1 MKKACL
7 LCALA
12 TGFVTLLVLTWK
24 SESEPTRRDSSDSS
38 FAPASKPERRTPV
51 IPVQRSV
58 TSGGTIAPAISTN
71 TPVSSPA
78 LVSFNDWAK
87 SYTAALPEERIAM
100 TSEGIALAEAR
111 RLVLK
116 QLIKSD
122 PQRAL
127 EHAVPMVVRQQ
138 LPGEVVTHLEER
150 VNGRAALRVYQGVGP
165 DNRTPVPTV
174 RMAEFSDG
182 QTYQT
187 YAYGRRTESVRW
199 VADTSLHGIAIDR
212 DFALH
217 EDPFRTLEVG
227 ERPDASKPAVA
238 VCPVSGK
245 SSLAEEDRGQ
255 VVDEDTHALEAF
267 GEIVYL
273 CNGSHAIIYKE
284 QLIYAEGGTGA
295 PQPFTGILPAAP
307 TPSLG
312 NVRVL
317 VIPMTFAD
325 QNDTPSTESALYQL
339 MRDVGDHYA
348 LASYGKLTLL
358 TTVTPTIKVP
368 HNEAW
373 YIQKDSSNG
382 GPIDG
387 LGLEH
392 SHARAEARKLG
403 FDDALYD
410 CIVVRLRGGPRTAGG
425 YGGGSSV
432 WIYGDGV
439 DVTAHEIGHSFGLAH
454 ANFWDTAGTSAIG
467 AGSNGEY
474 GGHWDVMGGIGLP
487 LGHYNAAGKNQIRW
501 LPNDYVTEATG
512 SGTYRIFA
520 QDQSRLDASQRFAL
534 KITKDSL
541 RTYWGELRGLYTGHA
556 TRTWADYGLI
566 LGWKFPGGGGNNWQL
581 IDTAPGSPF
590 GKDDSPVSLGRTFS
604 DTEAG
609 IHITTI
615 AVNPAT
621 PTQPKSVDVVVNM
634 GTFPS
639 NQPPT
644 LALAASA
651 VVVPLNVPV
660 TFTATANDPDGDA
673 LAYSWQHFGDSS
685 YRTIS
690 PNAPVITRTFTAA
703 GTYVVTCTVSD
714 MKGGDAT
721 RNILVT
727 VGNGGGRFT
736 ISGRV
741 TLNGAGLP
749 GVIVNANSANGVL
762 TDRDGRYTIPN
773 LTAATYSMT
782 PLLYGYAFA
791 DLFNNSVAVG
801 PNFEGADFEASAQPL
816 VSIAATVPVVR
827 ETNAAAPAQFTLTR
841 TGDTAQPLTVSV
853 LGPRGSATVT
863 TDYSYAP
870 VVGSGSQSFSNL
882 TFSADSNT
890 LVVTV
895 TPVNDASVEGPET
908 VTFELGP
915 GNGYLISGLALA
927 TVTIDDDDT
936 TLPKISLAVVEA
948 KMVEG
953 SAAPASITF
962 TRTGATTG
970 ALAVAY
976 SVSGTASSNDFAALS
991 GTLTI
996 PVGASVATLNISNV
1010 NDTVSEPIET
1020 VAIRISSAAAFL
1032 ADPLANSAT
1041 VSIVDDDAQIVTV
1054 IASDAIATERD
1065 LSLPGTAADTATFLV
1080 TRSGDLS
1087 APLTV
1092 YYAMAGAPTGTVATA
1107 LHGVDY
1113 ELMPGVLT
1121 IPAGQSNAS
1130 VTVIPRWDGLGEGP
1144 ESVTLQLGAGPTDYR
1159 LGSPNLANITIND
1172 AGDPPYVEVIQTDN
1186 AVEGGT
1192 VGRFRFSLKGSA
1204 SSNIVVNYT
1213 LSGTAAAG
1221 ADYTAPPGSVSIPG
1235 NGVNTV
1241 EVSITAINDVLAEE
1255 LETLT
1260 LTITPSPSYTL
1271 FAPSSS
1277 ATIFFFDNEQVT
1289 LFVDANTSSYPPT
1302 FAETSAGG
1310 TFYVS
1315 RYGSTNLA
1323 IPVNYTV
1330 SGSAVNGTDY
1340 TALSGTATIPAGA
1353 LGVDIQVTPVND
1365 VVAEGTETVTLSLA
1379 PGAYARGP
1387 AATWYIS
1394 DDESAAVVAG
1404 FPTTSATGLEN
1415 AGTVNIPVTLSAASA
1430 SQITVEYLVDTG
1442 SRASSTATGTGSSP
1456 LPYWVRCDR
1465 VGNLISGSISLDG
1478 TNWTGVSTQTVA
1490 LPNTSYLAGLYV
1502 CSFNVSLLST
1512 TVFDNVI
1519 ITNLQPGGTVG
1530 ARTGANIGSTALA
1543 GSATVA
1549 GSTYTVAGA
1558 GDNVEGTTDQ
1568 GYFTYWP
1575 ISNSTNCTIIARV
1588 VSQQNTANG
1597 ATAGVMIRESTA
1609 SNIRRGY
1616 MAATPGVGFEYHYRA
1631 TSGVAEAKVTT
1642 IPAKPLWVRLQRAG
1656 GVMSAFQ
1663 SADGAV
1669 WTQVG
1674 TNLDLVFGPEVL
1686 AGLGVSA
1693 QVEGQL
1699 TTATIDNVTLTP
1711 GPLPLL
1717 LGRTVGFTATQGEDE
1732 LAGGVYTITASADGF
1747 NGTSDDGH
1755 FVSAPVTGDF
1765 TLSARITSLTGNA
1778 TSPQAG
1784 VLVRENTGRRARSA
1798 FLGGVPGAAP
1808 QLIWRNSTLTLAN
1821 GMGID
1826 YTLAPGLLTFA
1837 PGSTTQNIPLAINN
1851 DTAPESDEAV
1861 MIVLRNATG
1870 ARLGGSQFAYV
1881 VVDDDAPPAVPY
1893 VGFAA
1898 TNSSALEASGTALV
1912 PVSLSVPATAAATV
1926 EYALTS
1932 GSALGGDDFIV
1943 ATGFLIFNPG
1953 DSVRHIAVTL
1963 LDDVLMETSE
1973 TILISLSN
1981 PVGLSFS
1988 TVTNHTLTILDDDSP
2003 VVTIS
2008 STDTNATE
2016 TGDTALVTLTRAGPT
2031 NAALT
2036 VNLTRAGS
2044 AAAGTDYT
2052 GINAS
2057 ALIPAG
2063 VTTLTLTLTPT
2074 QDVTAEGTETAV
2086 IIVAPGAGYSVGA
2099 PSSVAC
2105 FIADDDRNIVT
2116 IEATG
2121 ATALEGGTNGTFTVT
2136 RSGATTA
2143 ALTVNLTTTGTATS
2157 GSDFTTSPTPITTL
2171 LLAAGQA
2178 SRTISV
2184 IPINDT
2190 LTEGDEAVLVQIASG
2205 SYDIGGLGYDSVTI
2219 LDNDIP
2225 PTVFISSPGAQG
2237 VVIASSNGV
2246 EFAATA
2252 ADDGLPQPLA
2262 YAWSQVAGPGM
2273 VNFTTTN
2280 TATAAAT
2287 FSAPGV
2293 YLVRVTVNDG
2303 QFSASDQIAVNVG
2316 ATNSLVP
2323 ADWISADVGPPTAR
2337 GFAGRSGS
2345 TWVLSAAGGG
2355 YTSNSDR
2362 AHAVSRQITGDG
2374 SIVARVVS
2382 VTGTNTAE
2390 AGLSLG
2396 DSLHRYARRAALVYT
2411 PSTKILR
2418 FRPRLVANT
2427 TDFSINLTNLNLPLW
2442 LRLDRSAASNTVA
2455 AYYATNNG
2463 GEPGPWM
2470 QLGTNVNIAMDAT
2483 ADYAIVANSGSDTV
2497 LVTAQMDQLAL
2508 TPAPTNTAQL
2518 SEDFGAGTQ
2527 AGSYNYD
2534 ATNDLHTLV
2543 GKGSLDGS
2551 GMFWG
2556 QQISGDFILTVL
2568 QTNATSAATDARSG
2582 LMVRDSMDDG
2592 PMAFVGR
2599 IPTGSYASFVWRTNP
2614 KGGTSGLNGITQRTR
2629 WLRMIRRGN
2638 QITVLHAPN
2647 NAGNTPGAWAQL
2659 GQAQTVFLQP
2669 TVLVGLYCDNANGG
2683 VSFNTATFTKFSIV
2697 PLNKAPIVNAGPA
2710 PTNSTSPVSITG
2722 TVSDDGLPLDFTSEW
2737 SVASAP
2743 GPVTFANSNALAT
2756 TASFAASGQFSFRL
2770 FADDGLARSFSDV
2783 SFTGGAN
2790 SAFAA
2795 WQAANFV
2802 GGSANPNA
2810 APDQDPDLDGQN
2822 NAAEYATGTNP
2833 NIANASPVVVDLE
2846 TIGPD
2851 RFLRVTIPKN
2861 PSATDATL
2869 AVDASTLLVPATWSA
2884 AGLVTE
2890 TNTATLLR
2898 VRDGVPVDSSPN
2910 RFMRLRVGI
2919 TPP

>member
-1 MKKACL
+1 MTKRITVLA
-7 LCALA
+7 ALTLGGVA
-12 TGFVTLLVLTWK
+12 TVFWWNARRHEAPVAWPAPPPSLSARKVDAPVTPRVSATAAATAL
-24 SESEPTRRDSSDSS
+24 SSRLR
-38 FAPASKPERRTPV
+38 APAPGERQAFKAFDSWSQRFVAAPPEVRAT
-51 IPVQRSV
+51 
-58 TSGGTIAPAISTN
+58 
-71 TPVSSPA
+71 
-78 LVSFNDWAK
+78 
-87 SYTAALPEERIAM
+87 M
-100 TSEGIALAEAR
+100 TSEGAALAEVR
-111 RLVLK
+111 RPVLK

-127 EHAVPMVVRQQ
+127 DNAVPVLMRQQ
-138 LPGEVVTHLEER
+138 LPREVVEQLEER
-150 VNGRAALRVYQGVGP
+150 VNGRAVWRVYQGVGA
-165 DNRTPVPTV
+165 DNRTPVPTT
-174 RMAEFSDG
+174 RMAEFADG
-182 QTYQT
+182 RTYQT

-199 VADTSLHGIAIDR
+199 VADTSLHGIAMDR
-212 DFALH
+212 DFAVH
-217 EDPFRTLEVG
+217 EDSFRTLEVG
-227 ERPDASKPAVA
+227 ERPDAAKPAVA

-245 SSLAEEDRGQ
+245 SSLAEEDRGK

-295 PQPFTGILPAAP
+295 TQPFTGILPAAP
-307 TPSLG
+307 TPSIG

-317 VIPMTFAD
+317 VIPLTFAD
-325 QNDTPSTESALYQL
+325 QNDTPSTESVLYQL

-358 TTVTPTIKVP
+358 TTVTPPIKVP

-454 ANFWDTAGTSAIG
+454 ANYWDTAGTSAIG

-474 GGHWDVMGGIGLP
+474 GGHFDVMGGIGLP

-501 LPNDYVTEATG
+501 LPNDYVTEVTAA
-512 SGTYRIFA
+512 GTYRIFA
-520 QDQSRLDASQRFAL
+520 QDQSRLDPSQRFAL
-534 KITKDSL
+534 KITKDSS

-566 LGWKFPGGGGNNWQL
+566 LGWKFPGGGGSNWQL
-581 IDTAPGSPF
+581 IDTTPGSPF

-615 AVNPAT
+615 AVNSAT
-621 PTQPKSVDVVVNM
+621 PTQPKSVDVVVNL

-639 NQPPT
+639 NHPPT
-644 LALAASA
+644 LALASSA

-660 TFTATANDPDGDA
+660 TFTATANDADGDA
-673 LAYSWQHFGDSS
+673 LAYSWQHFGDSN

-690 PNAPVITRTFTAA
+690 PNAPTITRTFTAA

-727 VGNGGGRFT
+727 VGNGGGKFT
-736 ISGRV
+736 ISGRI
-741 TLNGAGLP
+741 TLNGVGLP

-762 TDRDGRYTIPN
+762 TDSDGRYIIPN
-773 LTAATYSMT
+773 LAAATYAMT
-782 PLLYGYAFA
+782 PLLYGYTFA
-791 DLFNNSVAVG
+791 DLFNNSVTVG
-801 PNFEGADFEASAQPL
+801 PNFDGANFEASAQPL

-827 ETNAAAPAQFTLTR
+827 ESNVTASAQFTLTR
-841 TGDTAQPLTVSV
+841 SGDTAQPLTVSV

-863 TDYSYAP
+863 TDYTYAP
-870 VVGSGSQSFSNL
+870 VVGAGSQGFS
-882 TFSADSNT
+882 TFTFPADSNT
-890 LVVTV
+890 LVVAV
-895 TPVNDASVEGPET
+895 TPVNDSSVEGPET

-915 GNGYLISGLALA
+915 GNGYLISGLASA
-927 TVTIDDDDT
+927 SVVIDDDDT
-936 TLPKISLAVVEA
+936 TLPKVSLSVFEA
-948 KMVEG
+948 KTVEG
-953 SAAPASITF
+953 SPVPANINF

-976 SVSGTASSNDFAALS
+976 SVSGSASSNDFMALS

-1010 NDTVSEPIET
+1010 NDAASEPIET
-1020 VAIRISSAAAFL
+1020 VVIRITGAAAFL

-1054 IASDAIATERD
+1054 TASDPVATERD
-1065 LSLPGTAADTATFLV
+1065 LSLPGTVADTATFLV
-1080 TRSGDLS
+1080 TRTGDLA

-1092 YYAMAGAPTGTVATA
+1092 YYAMAGAPTGAVATA

-1113 ELMPGVLT
+1113 ELLPGVLT

-1130 VTVIPRWDGLGEGP
+1130 VTVIPRWDELGEGP
-1144 ESVTLQLGAGPTDYR
+1144 ESVNLQLGAGPTDYR
-1159 LGSPNLANITIND
+1159 LGSPNLASITIND
-1172 AGDPPYVEVIQTDN
+1172 AGDPPYVEVIQVDN

-1192 VGRFRFSLKGSA
+1192 IGRFRFSLKGSA
-1204 SSNIVVNYT
+1204 SSNIIVNYT
-1213 LSGTAAAG
+1213 LSGTATAVS
-1221 ADYTAPPGSVSIPG
+1221 DYAVPSGSVTIPG

-1255 LETLT
+1255 LETLA

-1277 ATIFFFDNEQVT
+1277 ATIWFFDNEQGT
-1289 LFVDANTSSYPPT
+1289 LFVDANTSSYPPS

-1315 RYGSTNLA
+1315 RFGSTNLA
-1323 IPVNYTV
+1323 VTVNYTM

-1353 LGVDIQVTPVND
+1353 LGVDIQVTPIND
-1365 VVAEGTETVTLSLA
+1365 AFAEGTETVTLSLA
-1379 PGAYARGP
+1379 PGAYGRGP

-1394 DDESAAVVAG
+1394 DDESPAIAVS
-1404 FPTTSATGLEN
+1404 FPTTSATGLES
-1415 AGTVNIPVTLSAASA
+1415 AGTVNIPVTLSAAST
-1430 SQITVEYLVDTG
+1430 SEITVEYLVDTG

-1490 LPNTSYLAGLYV
+1490 LPSASFLAGLHV
-1502 CSFNVSLLST
+1502 CSFNVSVLST
-1512 TVFDNVI
+1512 SVFDNVI

-1530 ARTGANIGSTALA
+1530 ARTSANIGTTALA
-1543 GSATVA
+1543 GSAALA

-1588 VSQQNTANG
+1588 VSQQNTFSG

-1609 SNIRRGY
+1609 NNVRRGY

-1642 IPAKPLWVRLQRAG
+1642 IPVKPLWVRLQRTG

-1663 SADGAV
+1663 SADSAA

-1686 AGLGVSA
+1686 VGLGVSA

-1711 GPLPLL
+1711 GPLPVL
-1717 LGRTVGFTATQGEDE
+1717 LGRTIGFTATQGSDE
-1732 LAGGVYTITASADGF
+1732 LAGGVYTVTASADGF

-1755 FVSAPVTGDF
+1755 FVAAPVTGDF

-1778 TSPQAG
+1778 ASPQVG
-1784 VLVRENTGRRARSA
+1784 VLVRENTGRRARSV

-1808 QLIWRNSTLTLAN
+1808 QLTWRNSTLTLAN
-1821 GMGID
+1821 GLGID
-1826 YTLAPGLLTFA
+1826 YTLAPGLLTFP
-1837 PGSTTQNIPLAINN
+1837 PGSTTQNIALAISD

-1861 MIVLRNATG
+1861 MIVLRNATR
-1870 ARLGGSQFAYV
+1870 ARLGNPQFAYV
-1881 VVDDDAPPAVPY
+1881 IVDDDAPPALPFA
-1893 VGFAA
+1893 GFAA
-1898 TNSSALEASGTALV
+1898 TNSGALETAGTTLV
-1912 PVSLSVPATAAATV
+1912 PVSLSVAATATVTVDYAITAGTATDG
-1926 EYALTS
+1926 L
-1932 GSALGGDDFIV
+1932 DFV
-1943 ATGFLIFNPG
+1943 ATTGTLTFNPG
-1953 DSVRHIAVTL
+1953 DSVRHIAVAL
-1963 LDDVLMETSE
+1963 VDNAVIETSE
-1973 TILISLSN
+1973 TVLIALSN
-1981 PVGLSFS
+1981 PVGVYFGSL
-1988 TVTNHTLTILDDDSP
+1988 TNHTLTILDDDSP
-2003 VVTIS
+2003 VVTIF
-2008 STDTNATE
+2008 STDTNAAE
-2016 TGDTALVTLTRAGPT
+2016 TGDIALVTLTRNGST
-2031 NAALT
+2031 NNAVT
-2036 VNLTRAGS
+2036 VNLTRTGTAT
-2044 AAAGTDYT
+2044 AGTDYS
-2052 GINAS
+2052 GINAT

-2063 VTTLTLTLTPT
+2063 TSSLTLTLAPL
-2074 QDVTAEGTETAV
+2074 QDATAEGVETA
-2086 IIVAPGAGYSVGA
+2086 IITVAAGAGYLVGA
-2099 PSSVAC
+2099 PSSVTN

-2136 RSGATTA
+2136 RTGATNA

-2171 LLAAGQA
+2171 VLAAGQA
-2178 SRTISV
+2178 SRTISI
-2184 IPINDT
+2184 IPINDSI
-2190 LTEGDEAVLVQIASG
+2190 TEGDEAVLVQIGSG
-2205 SYDIGGLGYDSVTI
+2205 SYDIGGLGYASVTI

-2225 PTVFISSPGAQG
+2225 PTVFISSPGAHG

-2252 ADDGLPQPLA
+2252 TDDGLPQSLT
-2262 YAWSQVAGPGM
+2262 YAWSQVAGPGV

-2280 TATAAAT
+2280 AATATAT

-2303 QFSASDQIAVNVG
+2303 QFTANDQIAVNIG
-2316 ATNSLVP
+2316 ATNALVP
-2323 ADWISADVGPPTAR
+2323 ADWISIDVGPPTVR
-2337 GFAGRSGS
+2337 GFSGRSGS
-2345 TWVLSAAGGG
+2345 NWVLSAAGLG

-2362 AHAVSRQITGDG
+2362 AHAVTRQITGEG
-2374 SIVARVVS
+2374 SILARVVN

-2390 AGLSLG
+2390 AGLSVG
-2396 DSLHRYARRAALVYT
+2396 DSLHRYSRRAALVYT

-2427 TDFSINLTNLNLPLW
+2427 VDFSINLTNLNLPLW

-2455 AYYATNNG
+2455 AFYATNNAG
-2463 GEPGPWM
+2463 APGPWT
-2470 QLGTNVNIAMDAT
+2470 QLGTNVNITMDAT
-2483 ADYAIVANSGSDTV
+2483 ADYALVADSGSDTV
-2497 LVTAQMDQLAL
+2497 LATAQFDQLAL

-2518 SEDFGAGTQ
+2518 AEDFGAGTQ
-2527 AGSYNYD
+2527 AGSYTYD
-2534 ATNDLHTLV
+2534 TTNDLHTLV
-2543 GKGSLDGS
+2543 GTGSLDGS
-2551 GMFWG
+2551 GNFWG
-2556 QQISGDFILTVL
+2556 QQVSGDFILTVL
-2568 QTNATSAATDARSG
+2568 MTNATSAATDARSG

-2592 PMAFVGR
+2592 PMAFIGR
-2599 IPTGSYASFVWRTNP
+2599 IPTGSYPSFVWRTNP

-2629 WLRMIRRGN
+2629 WLRIIRRGN

-2683 VSFNTATFTKFSIV
+2683 ANFNTATFTKFSVV
-2697 PLNKAPIVNAGPA
+2697 PFHKAPIVEAGPA
-2710 PTNSTSPVSITG
+2710 PTNSTSPVTLTG
-2722 TVSDDGLPLDFTSEW
+2722 SVTDDGLPLDFTSEW

-2756 TASFAASGQFSFRL
+2756 AVSFTSNGVFTLRL
-2770 FADDGLARSFSDV
+2770 FADDGVARTFDDV
-2783 SFTGGAN
+2783 SFIGVA
-2790 SAFAA
+2790 SSPFAA

-2802 GGSANPNA
+2802 GGASNPNA
-2810 APDQDPDLDGQN
+2810 APDQDPDHDGQN

-2833 NIANASPVVVDLE
+2833 NVAATSPVVIDLE

-2851 RFLRVTIPKN
+2851 RFLRVSIPKN
-2861 PSATDATL
+2861 PAATDVTFT
-2869 AVDASTLLVPATWSA
+2869 VDASTLLVPATWSS

-2898 VRDGVPVDSSPN
+2898 VRDGVPVDSTPN
-2910 RFMRLRVGI
+2910 RFLRLRVGV
-2919 TPP
+2919 TP

>member
-1 MKKACL
+1 MIKR
-7 LCALA
+7 LA
-12 TGFVTLLVLTWK
+12 VFVAITLGGVAMVCWWNA
-24 SESEPTRRDSSDSS
+24 RRHEQPAASPAPPPAVGATKPDAQDAVAANPPVATTPGRPS
-38 FAPASKPERRTPV
+38 APALGDVQPVKAFADWSQRFVAATPEVR
-51 IPVQRSV
+51 
-58 TSGGTIAPAISTN
+58 A
-71 TPVSSPA
+71 
-78 LVSFNDWAK
+78 
-87 SYTAALPEERIAM
+87 AM
-100 TSEGIALAEAR
+100 TSEGVALAEAR
-111 RLVLK
+111 RPVLK

-122 PQRAL
+122 PQWAL
-127 EHAVPMVVRQQ
+127 ENAVPVLVRQQ
-138 LPGEVVTHLEER
+138 LPREVVAQLEER
-150 VNGRAALRVYQGVGP
+150 VNGRAALRVYQGVGA

-174 RMAEFSDG
+174 RVAEFSDG
-182 QTYQT
+182 NTYQAH
-187 YAYGRRTESVRW
+187 AYGRRTESVRW
-199 VADTSLHGIAIDR
+199 VADTSLQGIAIDR
-212 DFALH
+212 DFAVH

-227 ERPDASKPAVA
+227 ERPEAAQPAVA

-255 VVDEDTHALEAF
+255 VVDENTHALEAF

-312 NVRVL
+312 NIRVL
-317 VIPMTFAD
+317 VIPLTFAD

-358 TTVTPTIKVP
+358 TTVTPPIKVP

-439 DVTAHEIGHSFGLAH
+439 DLTAHEIGHSFGLAH

-487 LGHYNAAGKNQIRW
+487 NGHYNAAGKSQIRW
-501 LPNDYVTEATG
+501 LPNDYVTEVTAG
-512 SGTYRIFA
+512 GTYRIFA
-520 QDQSRLDASQRFAL
+520 QDQSRLDPAQRFAL
-534 KITKDSL
+534 KITKDSS

-581 IDTAPGSPF
+581 IDTTPGSPF

-604 DTEAG
+604 DREAG

-621 PTQPKSVDVVVNM
+621 PTQPKSVDVVVNL
-634 GTFPS
+634 GSFPS
-639 NQPPT
+639 NQPPS

-660 TFTATANDPDGDA
+660 TFTATANDADGDA
-673 LAYSWQHFGDSS
+673 LAYSWQHFGDSN
-685 YRTIS
+685 YRTVS

-714 MKGGDAT
+714 MKGGDTT
-721 RNILVT
+721 RNILIT

-773 LTAATYSMT
+773 LAAATYAMT
-782 PLLYGYAFA
+782 PLLYGYTFA
-791 DLFNNSVAVG
+791 ELFNNSVTVG

-841 TGDTAQPLTVSV
+841 SGDTAQPLTVSV

-863 TDYSYAP
+863 TDYTYAP
-870 VVGSGSQSFSNL
+870 VVGAGAQGFS
-882 TFSADSNT
+882 TFTFPADSNT
-890 LVVTV
+890 LVVAV
-895 TPVNDASVEGPET
+895 TPVNDASVEGPEAI
-908 VTFELGP
+908 TFELGP

-927 TVTIDDDDT
+927 TVMIDDDDT
-936 TLPKISLAVVEA
+936 TLPKVSLAVVEA
-948 KMVEG
+948 KTVEG
-953 SAAPASITF
+953 SSSPASLKF

-976 SVSGTASSNDFAALS
+976 SVSGSAGSNDFVTLS
-991 GTLTI
+991 STLTI
-996 PVGASVATLNISNV
+996 PVGASVATLSISNL
-1010 NDTVSEPIET
+1010 NDSVSEPIET
-1020 VAIRISSAAAFL
+1020 VVVRIAGAAAFL

-1041 VSIVDDDAQIVTV
+1041 VSIVDDDTQIVTV
-1054 IASDAIATERD
+1054 IASDAVATERD
-1065 LSLPGTAADTATFLV
+1065 LSLPGAAADTATFLI
-1080 TRSGDLS
+1080 TRSGDLA

-1130 VTVIPRWDGLGEGP
+1130 VTIIPRWDGLGEGP

-1186 AVEGGT
+1186 AVEGST

-1221 ADYTAPPGSVSIPG
+1221 SDYTAPSGSVSIAG
-1235 NGVNTV
+1235 SGVNTV
-1241 EVSITAINDVLAEE
+1241 ELSLTAIDDVLAEE

-1277 ATIFFFDNEQVT
+1277 VTIFFFDNEQVT

-1323 IPVNYTV
+1323 IAVNYTL

-1353 LGVDIQVTPVND
+1353 LGVDVQVTPIND
-1365 VVAEGTETVTLSLA
+1365 ALAEGTETITLSLA
-1379 PGAYARGP
+1379 PGAYARGA

-1394 DDESAAVVAG
+1394 DDESPAVTVG

-1415 AGTVNIPVTLSAASA
+1415 AGTVNIPVTLSVASA
-1430 SQITVEYLVDTG
+1430 SEITVEYLVDTG
-1442 SRASSTATGTGSSP
+1442 SRASSTATGTGPSP
-1456 LPYWVRCDR
+1456 LPYWVRSDR

-1478 TNWTGVSTQTVA
+1478 TNWTGVSTQAVA
-1490 LPNTSYLAGLYV
+1490 LPSASFLAGLHV
-1502 CSFNVSLLST
+1502 CSFNVSVLST
-1512 TVFDNVI
+1512 SVFDNVI

-1530 ARTGANIGSTALA
+1530 ARTSVNVGSTALA
-1543 GSATVA
+1543 GSATLA

-1568 GYFTYWP
+1568 GLFTYWP

-1588 VSQQNTANG
+1588 VSQQNTFSG

-1609 SNIRRGY
+1609 NNVRRGY
-1616 MAATPGVGFEYHYRA
+1616 MAATPGAGFEYHYRA
-1631 TSGVAEAKVTT
+1631 TSGGAEAKVTT
-1642 IPAKPLWVRLQRAG
+1642 IPAKPLWVRLQRTG

-1663 SADGAV
+1663 SGDGAA
-1669 WTQVG
+1669 WSQVG

-1711 GPLPLL
+1711 GPLPVL
-1717 LGRTVGFTATQGEDE
+1717 LGRTIGFTATQGEDE
-1732 LAGGVYTITASADGF
+1732 LAGGVYAVTASADGF

-1755 FVSAPVTGDF
+1755 FVAAPVTGDF
-1765 TLSARITSLTGNA
+1765 TLSARITSLIGNA
-1778 TSPQAG
+1778 AAPQAG

-1808 QLIWRNSTLTLAN
+1808 QLTWRNSTLTIAN
-1821 GMGID
+1821 GLGID

-1837 PGSTTQNIPLAINN
+1837 PGSTTQHIALALSN

-1861 MIVLRNATG
+1861 MMVLRNATG
-1870 ARLGGSQFAYV
+1870 ARLGNSQFAYV
-1881 VVDDDAPPAVPY
+1881 IVDDDAPPALPFA
-1893 VGFAA
+1893 GFAA
-1898 TNSSALEASGTALV
+1898 TNSSALETSGTALV
-1912 PVSLSVPATAAATV
+1912 PVSLSTPATASVTVDYAITAGSATDGLDFIAATGT
-1926 EYALTS
+1926 LT
-1932 GSALGGDDFIV
+1932 
-1943 ATGFLIFNPG
+1943 FNPG
-1953 DSVRHIAVTL
+1953 DSVRHIAVAL
-1963 LDDVLMETSE
+1963 VDDAVIETSE
-1973 TILISLSN
+1973 TVLIVLSN
-1981 PVGLSFS
+1981 PVGVYFGSL
-1988 TVTNHTLTILDDDSP
+1988 TNHTLTMLDDDSP
-2003 VVTIS
+2003 VITIS

-2016 TGDTALVTLTRAGPT
+2016 AGDTALVTLTRVGST
-2031 NAALT
+2031 NNAVT
-2036 VNLTRAGS
+2036 VNLTRGGTATAG
-2044 AAAGTDYT
+2044 ADYT
-2052 GINAS
+2052 GLNAT
-2057 ALIPAG
+2057 AIIPAG
-2063 VTTLTLTLTPT
+2063 ITSLTLTLTAV
-2074 QDVTAEGTETAV
+2074 QDAAAEGNETA
-2086 IIVAPGAGYSVGA
+2086 IITVAAGAGYAVGA
-2099 PSSVAC
+2099 PSSVTN

-2116 IEATG
+2116 VEATG
-2121 ATALEGGTNGTFTVT
+2121 ATAIEGGTNGTFTVT
-2136 RSGATTA
+2136 RTGSTIA

-2157 GSDFTTSPTPITTL
+2157 GSDFTTAPTPITTL
-2171 LLAAGQA
+2171 VLGAGQA

-2184 IPINDT
+2184 IPINDS
-2190 LTEGDEAVLVQIASG
+2190 LTEGDEAVLVQISSG
-2205 SYDIGGLGYDSVTI
+2205 SYDIGGLGYASVRI

-2237 VVIASSNGV
+2237 VVVASSNGV
-2246 EFAATA
+2246 VFAATA
-2252 ADDGLPQPLA
+2252 DDDGLPQPLA
-2262 YAWSQVAGPGM
+2262 YAWTQVAGPGT

-2280 TATAAAT
+2280 AATAAAT

-2293 YLVRVTVNDG
+2293 YLVRVTVSDG
-2303 QFSASDQIAVNVG
+2303 QFSASDQIAVNIG

-2323 ADWISADVGPPTAR
+2323 ADWISTDVGPPTAR

-2345 TWVLSAAGGG
+2345 NWVLSAAGGG

-2362 AHAVSRQITGDG
+2362 AHTVSRQVTGDG
-2374 SIVARVVS
+2374 SIVARVVN

-2390 AGLSLG
+2390 AGLSVG

-2418 FRPRLVANT
+2418 FRPRLVLNT
-2427 TDFSINLTNLNLPLW
+2427 VDFSINLTNLNLPLW
-2442 LRLDRSAASNTVA
+2442 LRLDRNAASNTVA
-2455 AYYATNNG
+2455 AYYATNDAG
-2463 GEPGPWM
+2463 APGPWT
-2470 QLGTNVNIAMDAT
+2470 QLGTNVNITMDAT
-2483 ADYAIVANSGSDTV
+2483 ADYALVADSGNDAISS
-2497 LVTAQMDQLAL
+2497 TALFDQLSL

-2518 SEDFGAGTQ
+2518 AEDFGAGTQ
-2527 AGSYNYD
+2527 AGSYAYD

-2556 QQISGDFILTVL
+2556 QQVSGDFILTVL
-2568 QTNATSAATDARSG
+2568 MTNATSAATDARSG

-2592 PMAFVGR
+2592 PMAFIGR
-2599 IPTGSYASFVWRTNP
+2599 IPTGSYPSFVWRTNP

-2629 WLRMIRRGN
+2629 WLRIIRRGN

-2683 VSFNTATFTKFSIV
+2683 VSFNTATFTKFSVV
-2697 PLNKAPIVNAGPA
+2697 PFNKAPIVEAGPA
-2710 PTNSTSPVSITG
+2710 PTNSTSPVTLTG
-2722 TVSDDGLPLDFTSEW
+2722 TVSDDGLPLDFVSEW
-2737 SVASAP
+2737 NVASGP
-2743 GPVTFANSNALAT
+2743 GPVIFANSNALAT
-2756 TASFAASGQFSFRL
+2756 TASFTSNGVFTLRL
-2770 FADDGLARSFSDV
+2770 FADDGVARTFDEV
-2783 SFTGGAN
+2783 SFTGSAN
-2790 SAFAA
+2790 SPFAA
-2795 WQAANFV
+2795 WQAANFA
-2802 GGSANPNA
+2802 GGSANPIA

-2833 NIANASPVVVDLE
+2833 NVAGTSPVVIDLE
-2846 TIGPD
+2846 TIGLD

-2861 PSATDATL
+2861 PAATDATFT
-2869 AVDASTLLVPATWSA
+2869 VDASALLVPATWSA

-2890 TNTATLLR
+2890 TNTTTLLR
-2898 VRDGVPVDSSPN
+2898 VRDGVPVDSTPN
-2910 RFMRLRVGI
+2910 RFLRLRVGI
-2919 TPP
+2919 TAP

>member
-1 MKKACL
+1 
-7 LCALA
+7 
-12 TGFVTLLVLTWK
+12 
-24 SESEPTRRDSSDSS
+24 
-38 FAPASKPERRTPV
+38 
-51 IPVQRSV
+51 
-58 TSGGTIAPAISTN
+58 
-71 TPVSSPA
+71 
-78 LVSFNDWAK
+78 
-87 SYTAALPEERIAM
+87 M
-100 TSEGIALAEAR
+100 TSEGVALAEAR
-111 RLVLK
+111 RPALK
-116 QLIKSD
+116 QLLKSD

-127 EHAVPMVVRQQ
+127 ENAVPVLVRQQ
-138 LPGEVVTHLEER
+138 LPREVVEQLEER
-150 VNGRAALRVYQGVGP
+150 VNGRAALRVYQGVGL
-165 DNRTPVPTV
+165 DNRTPVPTTRV
-174 RMAEFSDG
+174 AEFSDG
-182 QTYQT
+182 STYQT

-212 DFALH
+212 DFAVH

-227 ERPDASKPAVA
+227 ERPDAAKPAVA

-245 SSLAEEDRGQ
+245 SSLAEEDRGLL
-255 VVDEDTHALEAF
+255 VDEDTHALEAF

-295 PQPFTGILPAAP
+295 PQPFSGILPAAP
-307 TPSLG
+307 TPSIG

-317 VIPMTFAD
+317 VIPLTFAD

-358 TTVTPTIKVP
+358 TTVTPPIKVP

-454 ANFWDTAGTSAIG
+454 ANYWDTAGTSAIG

-474 GGHWDVMGGIGLP
+474 GGHFDVMGGIGLP

-501 LPNDYVTEATG
+501 LPNDYVTEVTASG
-512 SGTYRIFA
+512 SYRIFA
-520 QDQSRLDASQRFAL
+520 HDQSRLDPAQRFAL
-534 KITKDSL
+534 KITKDSS

-566 LGWKFPGGGGNNWQL
+566 LGWKFPGGGGGNWQL
-581 IDTAPGSPF
+581 IDTTPGSPF

-615 AVNPAT
+615 AVHSAT
-621 PTQPKSVDVVVNM
+621 PTQPKSVDVVVNL

-660 TFTATANDPDGDA
+660 TFTATANDTDGDA
-673 LAYSWQHFGDSS
+673 LAYSWQHFGDAN

-690 PNAPVITRTFTAA
+690 PNAPIITRTFTAA

-762 TDRDGRYTIPN
+762 TDSDGRYTIPN
-773 LTAATYSMT
+773 LTAATYAMT
-782 PLLYGYAFA
+782 PLLYGYTFA
-791 DLFNNSVAVG
+791 DLFNNSVTVG

-816 VSIAATVPVVR
+816 VSIAATVPMVR
-827 ETNAAAPAQFTLTR
+827 ETIAAAPAQFMLTR
-841 TGDTAQPLTVSV
+841 SGDTAQPLTVNV

-863 TDYSYAP
+863 TDYTYAP
-870 VVGSGSQSFSNL
+870 VVGAGSQGFS
-882 TFSADSNT
+882 TFTFPADSNT
-890 LVVTV
+890 LVVAI
-895 TPVNDASVEGPET
+895 TPVNDSSVEGPET
-908 VTFELGP
+908 ATFELGP
-915 GNGYLISGLALA
+915 GNGYLISGLALG
-927 TVTIDDDDT
+927 TVVIDDDDT
-936 TLPKISLAVVEA
+936 TLPKVSLAVVDA
-948 KMVEG
+948 KTVEG
-953 SAAPASITF
+953 SPAPAGINF

-976 SVSGTASSNDFAALS
+976 SASGSASSNDFVALS

-996 PVGASVATLNISNV
+996 PIGASIGTLNISNF
-1010 NDTVSEPIET
+1010 NDSVSEPIET
-1020 VAIRISSAAAFL
+1020 VVIRIAGAAAFL
-1032 ADPLANSAT
+1032 ADPLANTAT

-1065 LSLPGTAADTATFLV
+1065 LSLPGAAADTATFLI
-1080 TRSGDLS
+1080 TRIGDLA

-1121 IPAGQSNAS
+1121 IPTGQSNAS
-1130 VTVIPRWDGLGEGP
+1130 VTIIPRWDGLGEGP
-1144 ESVTLQLGAGPTDYR
+1144 ESVNLQLGAGPTDYR

-1204 SSNIVVNYT
+1204 SSNIVVNYN
-1213 LSGTAAAG
+1213 LSGTATAGSDFAA
-1221 ADYTAPPGSVSIPG
+1221 PSGSVTIPG

-1241 EVSITAINDVLAEE
+1241 EISITAIDDVVAEE

-1260 LTITPSPSYTL
+1260 LSITPSPIYTL

-1277 ATIFFFDNEQVT
+1277 ATIWFFDNEQVT

-1315 RYGSTNLA
+1315 RFGSTNLA
-1323 IPVNYTV
+1323 ITVNYTL

-1340 TALSGTATIPAGA
+1340 TALSGTATIPASA
-1353 LGVDIQVTPVND
+1353 LGVDIQVTPTND
-1365 VVAEGTETVTLSLA
+1365 ALAEGTETVTLTLA
-1379 PGAYARGP
+1379 PGAYGRGP

-1394 DDESAAVVAG
+1394 DDESPAIAVG
-1404 FPTTSATGLEN
+1404 FPTTSATGLEG
-1415 AGTVNIPVTLSAASA
+1415 AGTVNIPVTLSAASG
-1430 SQITVEYLVDTG
+1430 SEITVEYLVDTG
-1442 SRASSTATGTGSSP
+1442 SRASSTATGTAPSP

-1465 VGNLISGSISLDG
+1465 VGNVISGFISLDG
-1478 TNWTGVSTQTVA
+1478 VNWTGVSTQTVA
-1490 LPNTSYLAGLYV
+1490 LPTTGYLAGLHV
-1502 CSFNVSLLST
+1502 CSYNVGALSSS
-1512 TVFDNVI
+1512 VFDNVT

-1530 ARTGANIGSTALA
+1530 ARAAANIGTTALA
-1543 GSATVA
+1543 GSATLA

-1588 VSQQNTANG
+1588 VSQQNTFNG
-1597 ATAGVMIRESTA
+1597 ATAGVMIRETTA
-1609 SNIRRGY
+1609 NNVRRGY
-1616 MAATPGVGFEYHYRA
+1616 MAATPGAGFEYHYRTA
-1631 TSGVAEAKVTT
+1631 AAGAEAKVTT
-1642 IPAKPLWVRLQRAG
+1642 IPAKPLWVRLQRTG

-1663 SADGAV
+1663 SGDGAA

-1686 AGLGVSA
+1686 AGLGVAA

-1711 GPLPLL
+1711 GPLPVL
-1717 LGRTVGFTATQGEDE
+1717 LGRTIGFTATQGADE
-1732 LAGGVYTITASADGF
+1732 LAGGVYTVTASADGF

-1765 TLSARITSLTGNA
+1765 TLSARVTSLIGNA
-1778 TSPQAG
+1778 VSPQAG

-1808 QLIWRNSTLTLAN
+1808 QLTWRNSTLTLAN
-1821 GMGID
+1821 GLGID
-1826 YTLAPGLLTFA
+1826 YTLAPGVLTFA
-1837 PGSTTQNIPLAINN
+1837 PGSTTQNIALALSN
-1851 DTAPESDEAV
+1851 DTAPESDEAL

-1870 ARLGGSQFAYV
+1870 ARLGNQQFAYV
-1881 VVDDDAPPAVPY
+1881 IVDDDAPPALPFA
-1893 VGFAA
+1893 GFAA
-1898 TNSSALEASGTALV
+1898 TNSGALETAGTTLV
-1912 PVSLSVPATAAATV
+1912 PVSLSVAATSTATV
-1926 EYALTS
+1926 DYAITA
-1932 GSALGGDDFIV
+1932 GSATDALDFIA
-1943 ATGFLIFNPG
+1943 ATGTLTFNPG
-1953 DSVRHIAVTL
+1953 DSVRHITVTL
-1963 LDDVLMETSE
+1963 LDDAVIEGSE
-1973 TILISLSN
+1973 TVFIALSN
-1981 PVGLSFS
+1981 PVGLNLG
-1988 TVTNHTLTILDDDSP
+1988 TLTNHTLTILDEDSP
-2003 VVTIS
+2003 VITIS
-2008 STDTNATE
+2008 STDTNAAE
-2016 TGDTALVTLTRAGPT
+2016 TGDTALVTLSRVGST
-2031 NAALT
+2031 NNAVT
-2036 VNLTRAGS
+2036 VNLIRGGTAT
-2044 AAAGTDYT
+2044 AGTDYS
-2052 GINAS
+2052 GINAT
-2057 ALIPAG
+2057 AVIPAG
-2063 VTTLTLTLTPT
+2063 ATSLTLTLTPL
-2074 QDVTAEGTETAV
+2074 QDAVAEGVETAV
-2086 IIVAPGAGYSVGA
+2086 ISLTLGVGYSFGP
-2099 PSSVAC
+2099 PSSATN

-2116 IEATG
+2116 IESTG

-2136 RSGATTA
+2136 RTGATAA

-2171 LLAAGQA
+2171 VLAAGQA
-2178 SRTISV
+2178 SRTISI
-2184 IPINDT
+2184 IPTNDI
-2190 LTEGDEAVLVQIASG
+2190 LTEGDEAVLLQIATG
-2205 SYDIGGLGYDSVTI
+2205 SYDIGGLGYASVTI

-2246 EFAATA
+2246 EFTATA
-2252 ADDGLPQPLA
+2252 ADDGLPQA
-2262 YAWSQVAGPGM
+2262 ISYAWSQVAGPGT

-2280 TATAAAT
+2280 AATAAAT

-2293 YLVRVTVNDG
+2293 YLVRVTVSDG
-2303 QFSASDQIAVNVG
+2303 QFSASDQIAVNIG

-2323 ADWISADVGPPTAR
+2323 ADWISTDVGPPTVR
-2337 GFAGRSGS
+2337 GFSGRSGS
-2345 TWVLSAAGGG
+2345 NWVLSAAGIG

-2362 AHAVSRQITGDG
+2362 AHAVARQITGEG
-2374 SIVARVVS
+2374 FIVARVVN

-2390 AGLSLG
+2390 AGLSVG
-2396 DSLHRYARRAALVYT
+2396 DSLHRSARRAALVYT
-2411 PSTKILR
+2411 PATKILR

-2427 TDFSINLTNLNLPLW
+2427 VDFSINLTNLNLPLW

-2455 AYYATNNG
+2455 AYYATNNAG
-2463 GEPGPWM
+2463 APGPWT
-2470 QLGTNVNIAMDAT
+2470 QLGTNVNITMDAT
-2483 ADYAIVANSGSDTV
+2483 ADYALVADSGSDTV
-2497 LVTAQMDQLAL
+2497 VATAQFDQLAL

-2518 SEDFGAGTQ
+2518 AEDFGAGTQ
-2527 AGSYNYD
+2527 AGSYSYD
-2534 ATNDLHTLV
+2534 ATNDIHTLV

-2556 QQISGDFILTVL
+2556 QQVSGDFILTVL

-2592 PMAFVGR
+2592 PMAFIGR
-2599 IPTGSYASFVWRTNP
+2599 IPTGSYPSFVWRTNP

-2629 WLRMIRRGN
+2629 WLRIIRRGN

-2697 PLNKAPIVNAGPA
+2697 PLNRAPIVNAGPA
-2710 PTNSTSPVSITG
+2710 PANTNSPVSLTG
-2722 TVSDDGLPLDFTSEW
+2722 VVTDDGLPFDFLSEW
-2737 SVASAP
+2737 AVVSAP
-2743 GPVTFANSNALAT
+2743 GAVTFANSNSLAT
-2756 TASFAASGQFSFRL
+2756 TASFASSGQFSFRL

-2790 SAFAA
+2790 SPFAA
-2795 WQAANFV
+2795 WQAANFA
-2802 GGSANPNA
+2802 GGSTNANA
-2810 APDQDPDLDGQN
+2810 APAADPDGDGQN
-2822 NAAEYATGTNP
+2822 NAAEYATGSNP
-2833 NIANASPVVVDLE
+2833 NVAGLNPVVIDLE
-2846 TIGPD
+2846 TVGPD

-2861 PSATDATL
+2861 SAATDATFT
-2869 AVDASTLLVPATWSA
+2869 VDASTLLVPATWSA
-2884 AGLVTE
+2884 AGLVTA
-2890 TNTATLLR
+2890 TNTTTLLR
-2898 VRDGVPVDSSPN
+2898 VRDGVPVDSTPN
-2910 RFMRLRVGI
+2910 RFLRLRVEI
-2919 TPP
+2919 TAP